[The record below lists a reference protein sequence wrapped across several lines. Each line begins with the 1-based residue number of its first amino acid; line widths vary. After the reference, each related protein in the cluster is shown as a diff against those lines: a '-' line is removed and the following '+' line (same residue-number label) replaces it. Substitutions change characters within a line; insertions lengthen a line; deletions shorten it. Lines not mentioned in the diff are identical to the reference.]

1 MFKSNKFGRIFWVDD
16 ELEFKSCPLNVDET
30 GDFDCEDYVSE
41 WTDWEGV
48 DMNELLAIH
57 KVCILN
63 KTQYAGSLT
72 LNDKAHKIT
81 NSDEPVII
89 NLPEGT
95 NLKKRSM
102 QYDYADK
109 VIDSQELEGDI
120 STVKDSDY
128 ADKVDTLVDKMGMN
142 SYKWDEQFYN
152 EIVKNDK
159 FSFGRFNDPDY
170 PIHLSQT

>member
-30 GDFDCEDYVSE
+30 GDFECDDYVSE

-63 KTQYAGSLT
+63 KTQYAGSLS
-72 LNDKAHKIT
+72 LNDYAHKIT
-81 NSDEPVII
+81 D
-89 NLPEGT
+89 
-95 NLKKRSM
+95 KK
-102 QYDYADK
+102 D
-109 VIDSQELEGDI
+109 
-120 STVKDSDY
+120 DY
-128 ADKVDTLVDKMGMN
+128 ADKVDRLVDNMKMN
-142 SYKWDEQFYN
+142 SYKYDEQFYN

-159 FSFGRFNDPDY
+159 FRYGKFNNPDY
-170 PIHLSQT
+170 PIHLSQS